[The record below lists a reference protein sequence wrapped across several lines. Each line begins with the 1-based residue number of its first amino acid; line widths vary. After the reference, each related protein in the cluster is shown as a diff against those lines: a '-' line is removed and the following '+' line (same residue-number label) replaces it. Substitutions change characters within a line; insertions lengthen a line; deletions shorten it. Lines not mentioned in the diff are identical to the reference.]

1 MNPFANEREFGKSGA
16 RPFGVE
22 TRPLNNDE
30 KPDSG
35 GEEEEQNDQQDID
48 QKLLKKQTMSNKKPK
63 KTLFKNPGFLGFEPN
78 RSIDDQ
84 LLEPRTFKKKQE

>member
-1 MNPFANEREFGKSGA
+1 M
-16 RPFGVE
+16 E
-22 TRPLNNDE
+22 TRPINNDE

-35 GEEEEQNDQQDID
+35 GEEEEEQNDQQDIN
-48 QKLLKKQTMSNKKPK
+48 QKLLKKQTLSNKKQK

-84 LLEPRTFKKKQE
+84 LIEPRTFKKKQE